1 MSTNLWDLSPIP
13 LPDDKPSNRG
23 RFSDDRQYWEDVHK
37 RRYLQWQGVDS
48 IEEIAA
54 VEGVTYNAVKH
65 SLMWCEARLP
75 RTEVVAAHQ
84 TRLRLQAFARL
95 STRYLDELE
104 SLMSDPNP
112 VIRSR
117 ALEHFRK
124 TELKVKGSPYPSGP
138 TRIGIF
144 KRGWAL
150 SSLIL
155 EVLCQLRWGTGR
167 PEEDL
172 SETFPGERPNLRFFK
187 EINH

>member
-65 SLMWCEARLP
+65 SLLWCEARLP
-75 RTEVVAAHQ
+75 RAEVVAAHQ
-84 TRLRLQAFARL
+84 TRLRLQAFTRL

-104 SLMSDPNP
+104 TLMSDPNA

-124 TELKVKGSPYPSGP
+124 TVG
-138 TRIGIF
+138 
-144 KRGWAL
+144 
-150 SSLIL
+150 L
-155 EVLCQLRWGTGR
+155 EGTGGVQVNVNAAAIAR
-167 PEEDL
+167 TDGPRSFEEMLDAVKRKIVEETSSRNSL
-172 SETFPGERPNLRFFK
+172 SQNSADK
-187 EINH
+187 

>member
-1 MSTNLWDLSPIP
+1 MSTNLQDLSPIP

-124 TELKVKGSPYPSGP
+124 TVGLEGSGGVQVNVNQQTALIRNGPHSFEEVMDKVRAKLLEERRN
-138 TRIGIF
+138 RI
-144 KRGWAL
+144 
-150 SSLIL
+150 
-155 EVLCQLRWGTGR
+155 
-167 PEEDL
+167 
-172 SETFPGERPNLRFFK
+172 SE
-187 EINH
+187 